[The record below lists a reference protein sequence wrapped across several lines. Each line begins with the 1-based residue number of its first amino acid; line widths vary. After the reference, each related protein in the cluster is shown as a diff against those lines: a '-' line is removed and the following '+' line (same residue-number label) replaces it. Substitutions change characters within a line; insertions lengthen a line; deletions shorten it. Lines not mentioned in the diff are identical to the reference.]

1 MFNYLNKVFFNALE
15 VITILSIVGVMVT
28 AFYEKYK
35 CYWKHCVRSL
45 IVCIVIFICYIMTWY
60 VFY

>member
-1 MFNYLNKVFFNALE
+1 MFNYINKVFLNALE
-15 VITILSIVGVMVT
+15 VITILSIVGVMIT

-35 CYWKHCVRSL
+35 KYWKYWACSL
-45 IVCIVIFICYIMTWY
+45 IVCIALFITYIMTWY

>member
-35 CYWKHCVRSL
+35 GYWKYCTLSL
-45 IVCIVIFICYIMTWY
+45 LICIALFVGYITAWY
-60 VFY
+60 VLY